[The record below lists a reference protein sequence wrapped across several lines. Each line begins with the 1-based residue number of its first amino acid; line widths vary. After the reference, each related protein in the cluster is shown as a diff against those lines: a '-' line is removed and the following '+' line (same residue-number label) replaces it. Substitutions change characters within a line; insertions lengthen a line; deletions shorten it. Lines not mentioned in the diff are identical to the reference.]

1 MKTIKQGSV
10 LLLALSL
17 AFSLA
22 GCGGNDG
29 TEEPPPPPP
38 PAPLGPPPVVLGT
51 VGDYVT
57 FANTGIDNATFPAA
71 VTGDMG
77 VGPGV
82 TSTAIT
88 GFALILPPA
97 GAFSTSSQVTGN
109 IYAFDYASPT
119 PAAVTTASTDMG
131 LAYTDAAGRLL
142 PDVLD
147 LGAGLLGGLTI
158 APGLYKWGTNVSI
171 AFGTDLTLSGGP
183 DDVWIFQ
190 IDGTLT
196 TAAATNVILAGGAQA
211 KNIFWQVAGSSATF
225 GATSHFEGI
234 LLAQNAINLG
244 NQATVSGRLFAQTAV
259 NMDQNTVTQPAP

>member
-17 AFSLA
+17 TFALA

-29 TEEPPPPPP
+29 TEEPPP
-38 PAPLGPPPVVLGT
+38 APLGPAPVALGT
-51 VGDYVT
+51 VGDYVVFT
-57 FANTGIDNATFPAA
+57 NTGIDNATFPAA

-77 VGPGV
+77 TGPGV

-88 GFALILPPA
+88 GFALVLDSG
-97 GAFSTSSQVTGN
+97 GAFSTSSQVVGSV
-109 IYAFDYASPT
+109 YAFDYASPT
-119 PAAVTTASTDMG
+119 PAAVTTASADMG
-131 LAYTDAAGRLL
+131 TAYTDAAGRLL
-142 PDVLD
+142 PDVLN

-158 APGLYKWGTNVSI
+158 APGLYKWDTNVSI

-196 TAAATNVILAGGAQA
+196 TAAATSVILVGGAQA
-211 KNIFWQVAGSSATF
+211 KNVFWQVAGTSATF

-259 NMDQNTVTQPAP
+259 NMDQNTVTEPAP